1 MQLDEDQLDEVLR
14 SQSNDQSEM
23 EFCYRLPEL
32 SDVFPG
38 SSLLQERSYL
48 EYVPYL
54 NFTPSISDTVI
65 PVSNKGVSY
74 KEVIR
79 APLWLV
85 AFVYFLF
92 LSLVLSVWA
101 ALGNT
106 PALITFGTLTLWLIY
121 LYFKTALK
129 IEVDQTH
136 LRVGGASIE
145 HKYIGEV
152 TVLSSS
158 EVKLIR
164 TRDADPLAYL
174 AIRFWSSKAIKLQV
188 SDARDKTPYWLI
200 TTNNGQELV
209 KALKS

>member
-1 MQLDEDQLDEVLR
+1 MQLDEGQLDEVLR

-65 PVSNKGVSY
+65 PVSY

-101 ALGNT
+101 ALGDT
-106 PALITFGTLTLWLIY
+106 PALITFGALTLWLIV
-121 LYFKTALK
+121 LFFKTSLK
-129 IEVDQTH
+129 IEVNQTH

-200 TTNNGQELV
+200 TTNNGQDLL

>member
-14 SQSNDQSEM
+14 SQSNDQSET

-65 PVSNKGVSY
+65 PVSY

-106 PALITFGTLTLWLIY
+106 PALITFGALTLWLIV
-121 LYFKTALK
+121 LFFRTSLK

-164 TRDADPLAYL
+164 TRDANPLAYL

-200 TTNNGQELV
+200 TTNNGQELL

>member
-1 MQLDEDQLDEVLR
+1 MQLDEGQLDEVLR

-65 PVSNKGVSY
+65 PVSY

-106 PALITFGTLTLWLIY
+106 PALITFGSLTLWLIV
-121 LYFKTALK
+121 LFFKTSLK

-164 TRDADPLAYL
+164 TRDADPLAHL
-174 AIRFWSSKAIKLQV
+174 AIRFWSSKAVKLQV
-188 SDARDKTPYWLI
+188 SDERDITPYWLI
-200 TTNNGQELV
+200 TTNHGEDLL

>member
-1 MQLDEDQLDEVLR
+1 MQLDEGQLDEVLR

-23 EFCYRLPEL
+23 EFCYRLRGL

-65 PVSNKGVSY
+65 PVSY

-106 PALITFGTLTLWLIY
+106 PALITFGALTLWLIV
-121 LYFKTALK
+121 LFFKTSLK

-200 TTNNGQELV
+200 TTNNGQELL

>member
-65 PVSNKGVSY
+65 PVSY

-101 ALGNT
+101 VLGNT
-106 PALITFGTLTLWLIY
+106 PALITFGALTLWLIV
-121 LYFKTALK
+121 LFFKTSLK
-129 IEVDQTH
+129 IEVNQTH

-200 TTNNGQELV
+200 TTNNGQELL

>member
-1 MQLDEDQLDEVLR
+1 MTE
-14 SQSNDQSEM
+14 
-23 EFCYRLPEL
+23 
-32 SDVFPG
+32 
-38 SSLLQERSYL
+38 
-48 EYVPYL
+48 
-54 NFTPSISDTVI
+54 
-65 PVSNKGVSY
+65 KGLSY

-106 PALITFGTLTLWLIY
+106 PALITFGALSLWLIY
-121 LYFKTALK
+121 LYFKTTLT
-129 IEVDQTH
+129 IEVDDTH

-145 HKYIGEV
+145 HTYIGEV

-174 AIRFWSSKAIKLQV
+174 AIRFWSSKGIKLQV

-200 TTNNGQELV
+200 TTNNGQELL

>member
-32 SDVFPG
+32 ADVCPG
-38 SSLLQERSYL
+38 LSLLQERSYL

-65 PVSNKGVSY
+65 PVSY

-106 PALITFGTLTLWLIY
+106 PALITFGALTLWLIV
-121 LYFKTALK
+121 LFFKTSLK

-200 TTNNGQELV
+200 TTNNGQDLL

>member
-1 MQLDEDQLDEVLR
+1 MQQDEVQLGEVLR

-23 EFCYRLPEL
+23 EFCYRFPVL

-38 SSLLQERSYL
+38 SALLRELSYL

-65 PVSNKGVSY
+65 PMTNKGVRF

-79 APLWLV
+79 APLWLL

-92 LSLVLSVWA
+92 LSMVLSIWA

-106 PALITFGTLTLWLIY
+106 PALITFGVLTLWLIY

-145 HKYIGEV
+145 HKFIGEV

-200 TTNNGQELV
+200 TTNNGQELL

>member
-23 EFCYRLPEL
+23 EFYYRLPEL

-65 PVSNKGVSY
+65 PVSY

-106 PALITFGTLTLWLIY
+106 PALITFGALTLWLIV
-121 LYFKTALK
+121 LFFKTSLK
-129 IEVDQTH
+129 VEVDQTH

-174 AIRFWSSKAIKLQV
+174 AIRFWGSKAIKLQV

-200 TTNNGQELV
+200 TTNNGQELL

>member
-1 MQLDEDQLDEVLR
+1 MQLDEGQLDEVLR

-23 EFCYRLPEL
+23 EFCYRLRGL

-65 PVSNKGVSY
+65 PVSY

-106 PALITFGTLTLWLIY
+106 PALITFGSLTLWLIV
-121 LYFKTALK
+121 LFFKTSLK

-200 TTNNGQELV
+200 TTNNGQELL

>member
-1 MQLDEDQLDEVLR
+1 MTE
-14 SQSNDQSEM
+14 
-23 EFCYRLPEL
+23 
-32 SDVFPG
+32 
-38 SSLLQERSYL
+38 
-48 EYVPYL
+48 
-54 NFTPSISDTVI
+54 
-65 PVSNKGVSY
+65 KGMSY

-85 AFVYFLF
+85 AFVYLLF
-92 LSLVLSVWA
+92 LSMVLSIWA

-164 TRDADPLAYL
+164 TRDANPLAYL

-200 TTNNGQELV
+200 TTKNGQELL

>member
-1 MQLDEDQLDEVLR
+1 MQLDEGQLDEVLR

-23 EFCYRLPEL
+23 EFCYRLLEL

-54 NFTPSISDTVI
+54 NFTPSLSDTVI
-65 PVSNKGVSY
+65 PVTDKGVSY

-106 PALITFGTLTLWLIY
+106 PAMITFAVLTLWLIV
-121 LYFKTALK
+121 LFFKTALK

-152 TVLSSS
+152 TVLSSA

-200 TTNNGQELV
+200 TTSNGQELV

>member
-1 MQLDEDQLDEVLR
+1 MQLDEGQLDEVLR

-23 EFCYRLPEL
+23 EFCYRLLEL

-54 NFTPSISDTVI
+54 NFTPSLSDTVI
-65 PVSNKGVSY
+65 PVTDKGVSY

-106 PALITFGTLTLWLIY
+106 PAMITFAVLTLWLIV
-121 LYFKTALK
+121 LFFKTALK

-152 TVLSSS
+152 TVLSSA

-188 SDARDKTPYWLI
+188 SDVRDKTPYWLI
-200 TTNNGQELV
+200 TTSNGQELV

>member
-65 PVSNKGVSY
+65 PVSY
-74 KEVIR
+74 TEVIR

-106 PALITFGTLTLWLIY
+106 PALITFGALTLWLIV
-121 LYFKTALK
+121 LFFKTSLK

-200 TTNNGQELV
+200 TTNNGQELL

>member
-65 PVSNKGVSY
+65 PVSY

-106 PALITFGTLTLWLIY
+106 PALITFGSLTLWLIV
-121 LYFKTALK
+121 LFFKTSLK

-200 TTNNGQELV
+200 TTNNGQELL